1 MFKRFFTKKKE
12 VETAEEIASED
23 KTQFIEEV
31 TPIVNEPIEERTT
44 KEFDPNKIDWLIND
58 SILTFLPRD
67 LYMHYSDSNTKK
79 DQYGPSWQ
87 NQGVFFWMNDE
98 PFERKSLPE
107 FFESYERKLFI
118 FDKFPDYIE
127 LVSAKAIPWF
137 GMPGE
142 GDKYCLRYEENP
154 INIEEALKLNII
166 KYVEIIDLNFENL
179 SVLNDRD
186 NYFFLINPEVKF
198 ENGLFYLNGKK
209 MALAALYQKKKLKVI
224 TFK

>member
-12 VETAEEIASED
+12 TETIAEIVPEDKIQSEEEIKPVE
-23 KTQFIEEV
+23 
-31 TPIVNEPIEERTT
+31 NEPIEEPET
-44 KEFDPNKIDWLIND
+44 KEFDSNKIDWLIND
-58 SILTFLPRD
+58 SILTFFPRD
-67 LYMHYSDSNTKK
+67 LYMHYLDINTKK
-79 DQYGPSWQ
+79 DQYDPSWQ
-87 NQGVFFWMNDE
+87 NQGVFFWMDDE

-107 FFESYERKLFI
+107 FFESYERKPFI
-118 FDKFPDYIE
+118 FDQFPDYIE

-166 KYVEIIDLNFENL
+166 KYVEIIELNFENL

-186 NYFFLINPEVKF
+186 NYFFLIDPEIKF
-198 ENGLFYLNGKK
+198 ENGLFYLHEEKIS
-209 MALAALYQKKKLKVI
+209 LAELYQKMKLKVI

>member
-31 TPIVNEPIEERTT
+31 TPIVNELIEEPTT
-44 KEFDPNKIDWLIND
+44 KEFDTNKIDWLIND

>member
-12 VETAEEIASED
+12 VEIVEEIISED
-23 KTQFIEEV
+23 KTQFIEEIN
-31 TPIVNEPIEERTT
+31 PIVNQPIEEPAT

-79 DQYGPSWQ
+79 DQYDPSWQ

-118 FDKFPDYIE
+118 FEQFPDYIE

-166 KYVEIIDLNFENL
+166 KYVEVIELNFENL

-186 NYFFLINPEVKF
+186 NYHFLINPEVKY
-198 ENGLFYLNGKK
+198 ENGLFYLNGEKIS
-209 MALAALYQKKKLKVI
+209 LAELYQKKKLKI
-224 TFK
+224 IAFK

>member
-1 MFKRFFTKKKE
+1 MFKNFFTKKKK
-12 VETAEEIASED
+12 VEIIEEIVPED
-23 KTQFIEEV
+23 KTQFVEEV
-31 TPIVNEPIEERTT
+31 NAIENTPIEEPAT
-44 KEFDPNKIDWLIND
+44 KQFDSYKIDWLIND

-79 DQYGPSWQ
+79 DQHNPSWQ
-87 NQGVFFWMNDE
+87 NQGVFFWMDDE
-98 PFERKSLPE
+98 PFEKKSLPE
-107 FFESYERKLFI
+107 FFESYERKPFI
-118 FDKFPDYIE
+118 FDQFPDYIE

-166 KYVEIIDLNFENL
+166 KYVEIIELNFENL

-186 NYFFLINPEVKF
+186 NYHFLINPEVKY
-198 ENGLFYLNGKK
+198 ENGLFYLNGEKIS
-209 MALAALYQKKKLKVI
+209 LAELYQKKKLKII